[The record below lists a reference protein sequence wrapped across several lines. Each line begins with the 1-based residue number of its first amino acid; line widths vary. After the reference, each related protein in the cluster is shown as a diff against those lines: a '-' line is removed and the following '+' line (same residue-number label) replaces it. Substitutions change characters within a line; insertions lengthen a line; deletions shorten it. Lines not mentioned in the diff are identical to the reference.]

1 VESVRRREN
10 PGNVCVKGVCVGRD
24 DSDLVGARFASES
37 LFGPAL
43 QHGVAI
49 MKRGL
54 IIVKNCFD
62 CKVGR

>member
-1 VESVRRREN
+1 M
-10 PGNVCVKGVCVGRD
+10 CVKGVRVGRD

-49 MKRGL
+49 MKKGL
-54 IIVKNCFD
+54 IIAKNGLD
-62 CKVGR
+62 CKVSR